1 MHGQMTGKGQ
11 GWRMRRPVQR
21 EGAERYLFLTLVAF
35 AGTVLGTRAYL
46 ELTGY
51 PRIGGGELHI
61 AHALWGGLFLFV
73 AALLPLIL
81 AGRTVYRASAVMGG
95 IGIGLFIDE
104 IGKLITT
111 DNDYFYPAAAPLI
124 YGTFLL
130 AVLVYLRIRR
140 TRPPSPRS
148 LLLTSLQLI
157 EEAVEGDLQ
166 DHERDVLQRR
176 LAAAAR
182 EAPSDEQ
189 RRLATTLLAY
199 VESRKLEIAPDALDR
214 FRAIRAWWTA
224 HEGHWIGSRGVAA
237 VLVGALF
244 VSGVR
249 ALVDLGIALTEIGA
263 IDPSQSTRLFSL
275 DMLHLVVEGIAGS
288 LLLAG
293 AVLIGLLGQRRFGAS
308 LAEYG
313 LLVSLA
319 LADLASFYLRQ
330 FATIEVALFHGL
342 LLFGVVAYRRQLRR
356 DERRRAAA
364 AMLAA

>member
-1 MHGQMTGKGQ
+1 MTGND
-11 GWRMRRPVQR
+11 RTRRIRRPVRR

-35 AGTVLGTRAYL
+35 AGTVIATRAYL

-73 AALLPLIL
+73 AALLPILL
-81 AGRTVYRASAVMGG
+81 AGKTVYRAAAVMGG

-111 DNDYFYPAAAPLI
+111 ENDYFYPAAAPLI

-140 TRPPSPRS
+140 TVPPSPRS
-148 LLLTSLQLI
+148 LLLTSLQLV
-157 EEAVEGDLQ
+157 EEAVDGDLQ
-166 DHERDVLQRR
+166 DHERDALQRR

-182 EAPSDEQ
+182 EAPLDEQ
-189 RRLATTLLAY
+189 RRLAAALLAY
-199 VESRKLEIAPDALDR
+199 VESREVEIAPDALDR
-214 FRAIRAWWTA
+214 FRVIREWWIA
-224 HEGHWIGSRGVAA
+224 RDGRWVGSRGTHV
-237 VLVGALF
+237 VLVAALF

-249 ALVDLGIALTEIGA
+249 SLIDLGIALTEIVRV
-263 IDPSQSTRLFSL
+263 DPSASTRLFSL
-275 DMLHLVVEGIAGS
+275 DMLHLVVEAIAGS

-293 AVLIGLLGQRRFGAS
+293 SVLITLAGQRRLGLV

-313 LLVSLA
+313 LLVSLV
-319 LADLASFYLRQ
+319 LADLASFYLNQ
-330 FATIEVALFHGL
+330 FATFAVALFHGV
-342 LLFGVVAYRRQLRR
+342 LLFGVLTYRRQLRR

-364 AMLAA
+364 VIAAA